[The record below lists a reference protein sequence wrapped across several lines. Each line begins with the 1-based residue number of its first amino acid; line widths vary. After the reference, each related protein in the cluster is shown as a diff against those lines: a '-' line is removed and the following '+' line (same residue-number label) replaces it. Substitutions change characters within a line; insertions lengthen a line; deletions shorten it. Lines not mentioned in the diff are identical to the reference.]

1 LSSIINFL
9 KNTQTFITTTHKG
22 FLAFGSE
29 VVIST
34 EKLSKNPDGSQAQAR
49 RDGLDVDKVVYEV
62 KSGTVG

>member
-1 LSSIINFL
+1 
-9 KNTQTFITTTHKG
+9 
-22 FLAFGSE
+22 LAFGSE